1 MVQSGAG
8 RASWHEAS
16 EPEQKEEGIHLP
28 GKGNLSPNK
37 VSKASVSGWLT
48 ASCQNL
54 GSITRVRKLSRGEQP
69 SQDYQSSGRVKK
81 RATENWVLPLW
92 LTVKESTCNAGDVGS
107 IPGSGR
113 SPGEGIG
120 YPFQYSCTSLVAQL
134 EKTPSVMLE
143 TWVWSLGWE
152 DSLEKW
158 IAIHFRFWPG
168 EFHGL

>member
-1 MVQSGAG
+1 MAYDRHKHGRAVVVQSGAG

-54 GSITRVRKLSRGEQP
+54 GSITRVRKISRGEQP

-92 LTVKESTCNAGDVGS
+92 LTVKESTCNAGDVDS

-113 SPGEGIG
+113 S
-120 YPFQYSCTSLVAQL
+120 
-134 EKTPSVMLE
+134 
-143 TWVWSLGWE
+143 
-152 DSLEKW
+152 SLEKR
-158 IAIHFRFWPG
+158 IATHSSSILAWEIPWTEESG
-168 EFHGL
+168 GLQSMGSQKSWTLLSN